1 MFDKIEKK
9 IHAIQNEPEH
19 IRLRYLWGAVLISMM
34 LVVFIWV
41 MSLKT
46 TFLQVHND
54 KDMQKSLETLQEQ
67 IDTIKSPTEQP
78 SVSIDDLLQ
87 KPATQQPEM

>member
-9 IHAIQNEPEH
+9 IHDIQNEPEH

-34 LVVFIWV
+34 LIVFIWV

-46 TFLQVHND
+46 TFLQVRND

-67 IDTIKSPTEQP
+67 LDTIKAPTDQQ

-87 KPATQQPEM
+87 KPASQQPEM